1 VRGCE
6 KRGGVGIDGLCKPA
20 VALCTRFTQLFGER
34 DRFAIPTII
43 MTIIEPFVYL
53 PEYRVVVCTKCKY
66 GMSAGSVRTH
76 LAGRQPGILDD
87 EKASIAEEISNIP
100 GIIQDEQELDGF
112 QFPSPATK
120 AILELAEPKT
130 DGLGCK
136 MC

>member
-1 VRGCE
+1 
-6 KRGGVGIDGLCKPA
+6 
-20 VALCTRFTQLFGER
+20 
-34 DRFAIPTII
+34 
-43 MTIIEPFVYL
+43 
-53 PEYRVVVCTKCKY
+53 
-66 GMSAGSVRTH
+66 
-76 LAGRQPGILDD
+76 LDD